1 MVLNF
6 YAYCIM
12 SQNWYDKKDIQKYL
26 KKAHN
31 PHFDTH
37 HIKIPFRM
45 LICGSSGSMKT
56 NTLLSLIA
64 LMPDTFSK
72 IWIVTKNKDEAL
84 YNYLYDKTG
93 GKKGNVVINEIDKDG
108 IPDINKEFNPEE
120 NNLLV
125 FDDLVNESPKKLAP
139 VLDSFIRARK
149 RGCSLVFITQSFY
162 GTPKLIRN
170 NLTHIIL
177 KQVSSMKNLTM
188 ISRECSLDLPRKTL
202 IDMYKDAT
210 KEKIGF
216 LMFDCDA
223 DEGKKFRK
231 NFDSYYE
238 IDESEKN

>member
-1 MVLNF
+1 MTE
-6 YAYCIM
+6 
-12 SQNWYDKKDIQKYL
+12 NWYQKSDIKKYL
-26 KKAHN
+26 KKSHN
-31 PHFDTH
+31 PHFDNH
-37 HIKIPFRM
+37 NIKIPFRM

-72 IWIVTKNKDEAL
+72 ICIVTKNKDEPL

-93 GKKGNVVINEIDKDG
+93 GKKGNVVIQEIDKEG

-139 VLDSFIRARK
+139 VMDAFIRARK

-188 ISRECSLDLPRKTL
+188 ISRECSLDLPKKTL
-202 IDMYKDAT
+202 VDMYKDAT
-210 KEKIGF
+210 KDKVGF

-223 DEGKKFRK
+223 DEGRKFRK
-231 NFDSYYE
+231 NFDEYYE